1 MNRMRGLLVLIFILL
16 CSCPALAHRVQ
27 VFAFVENG
35 FIKGEATLS
44 GGKKVINGT
53 IKVISKDDQK
63 LLLTTTTGDS
73 GLFTIDPHALGLEK
87 PVDLLI
93 VLDAGPGHRGE
104 WQVSGID
111 YVLTDHQSEP
121 QSAPSPVAATTPAPL
136 PSSPPLKN
144 VVSGIISILGLGALI
159 AWSRSRKRGKK

>member
-1 MNRMRGLLVLIFILL
+1 MKRMIGLPVLIFILL
-16 CSCPALAHRVQ
+16 CSGPALTHRVQ
-27 VFAFVENG
+27 VFAFMENG

-53 IKVISKDDQK
+53 IKVVSKDDQK

-104 WQVSGID
+104 WQVSGLD
-111 YVLTDHQSEP
+111 YALTDHQSVP
-121 QSAPSPVAATTPAPL
+121 PPAATAAPAPL
-136 PSSPPLKN
+136 PTSPPLKN